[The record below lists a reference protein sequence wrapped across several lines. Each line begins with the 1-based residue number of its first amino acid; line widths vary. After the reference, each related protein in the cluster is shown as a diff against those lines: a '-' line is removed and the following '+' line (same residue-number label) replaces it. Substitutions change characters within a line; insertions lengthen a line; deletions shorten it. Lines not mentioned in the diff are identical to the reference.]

1 MMDIEKLIITSKNI
15 SQEFVPF
22 WVLETLTITDY
33 NPLLFSAIGS
43 FLVGLSGI
51 LPLLILP
58 ENLKNGGRCILINS
72 FCFIKNKQPNLTLL
86 YCHNINVL

>member
-1 MMDIEKLIITSKNI
+1 MDIEKLIITYKNI
-15 SQEFVPF
+15 SQEIAPH
-22 WVLETLTITDY
+22 WLLETLTINDY

-58 ENLKNGGRCILINS
+58 ENLKNGGKSKYIIYLIS
-72 FCFIKNKQPNLTLL
+72 
-86 YCHNINVL
+86 